1 MKRADRQ
8 LARQRLEGQGRVLLQ
23 QPTGLRHFVD
33 PLLLRIVFIRLAA
46 FAGRNPAATAAATS
60 AKKRTFSR
68 ARRERQEGRQQM
80 PVVSTAKTN

>member
-1 MKRADRQ
+1 
-8 LARQRLEGQGRVLLQ
+8 
-23 QPTGLRHFVD
+23 
-33 PLLLRIVFIRLAA
+33 LLLRIVFIRLAA

-68 ARRERQEGRQQM
+68 RARRERQEGRQQM